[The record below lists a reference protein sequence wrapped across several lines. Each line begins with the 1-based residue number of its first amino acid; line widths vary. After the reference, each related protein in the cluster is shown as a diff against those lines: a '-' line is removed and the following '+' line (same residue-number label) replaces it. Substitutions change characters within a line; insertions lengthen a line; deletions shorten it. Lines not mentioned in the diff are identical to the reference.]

1 MKKLVIPLLFIQIV
15 AYAQGPIPRHYE
27 YDESGNRVLR
37 KVIVAKS
44 AYSNP
49 TDSTTNFVN
58 QSEQDQYYEEMFG
71 ANKAKVYPNPTNGI
85 VMISFDNPVK
95 DGYYKLYSVSGQ
107 LMYESAIQSSST
119 LIDLSR
125 FNPGVYLLDISC
137 DGISDKWK
145 IIKK

>member
-15 AYAQGPIPRHYE
+15 AYAQGPIPRNYE
-27 YDESGNRVLR
+27 YDASGNRVLR
-37 KVIVAKS
+37 KVLVAKS

-49 TDSTTNFVN
+49 TDTTSFVN
-58 QSEQDQYYEEMFG
+58 QSEQDKYYEEMFG
-71 ANKAKVYPNPTNGI
+71 TNRAKVYPNPTSGI
-85 VMISFDNPVK
+85 IMISFDNPVK
-95 DGYYKLYSVSGQ
+95 DGYYKLYSMSGQ
-107 LMYESAIQSSST
+107 LMEESTIQSSST

-137 DGISDKWK
+137 DGISDRWK